1 MKKTNYLEIT
11 GILALSLIITS
22 TMAVSGSMPEILNYF
37 ADYERSSVEMM
48 LSIPTASILLIIAVT
63 PILLRYVPQCIMIT
77 VGLVMIG
84 VFGVLPAFVSS
95 FPLIFMSRIALGI
108 GIGLL
113 NTCAVTLI
121 GERFEGETRQKLQG
135 IRCSMETLGES
146 ALIFTAGILLPY
158 GWQKTFWIYGFALII
173 LILYVMFVPAKS
185 ASDTVAES
193 QNRPADSRPMTKKEW
208 KFTLKNALIGFLF
221 VSFATAN
228 ALRISSFIVE
238 GGFGSSVNGSN
249 VLSLSI
255 LSGFLGGL
263 AFGKLIS
270 LLRKLLLPAVALSA
284 SVGLLIICFANSLFM
299 VAAGACICGFFTTVA
314 TSSMFASISDTVPA
328 EVLGTSNAIAL
339 VGCNIGATV
348 TPVLLKGFGMIHIT
362 GISELQIGFL
372 SYGVIFVC
380 LTVITYIRAKGPRHV
395 AD

>member
-1 MKKTNYLEIT
+1 MKKINYLEII
-11 GILALSLIITS
+11 GILSLSLVITS
-22 TMAVSGSMPEILNYF
+22 TMAVSGSMPEILEYF
-37 ADYERSSVEMM
+37 ADYDRSSVEMM

-63 PILLRYVPQCIMIT
+63 PILLKYISERVMIT
-77 VGLVMIG
+77 VGLTMIG
-84 VFGVLPAFVSS
+84 VFGVLPALVSS
-95 FPLIFMSRIALGI
+95 FPVVFVSRIALGI

-121 GERFEGETRQKLQG
+121 GERFEGQIRQKLQG

-146 ALIFTAGILLPY
+146 ALVFIAGMLLPY

-173 LILYVMFVPAKS
+173 LILYILFVPVKNESRTESESQAGS
-185 ASDTVAES
+185 SDT
-193 QNRPADSRPMTKKEW
+193 RPMTGKEW
-208 KFTLKNALIGFLF
+208 SFALRSALIGGLF
-221 VSFATAN
+221 VSLATAN
-228 ALRISSFIVE
+228 ALRISSIIVDS
-238 GGFGSSVNGSN
+238 GFGSSVNGSN
-249 VLSLSI
+249 ILSLSI

-263 AFGKLIS
+263 AFGKLLNI
-270 LLRKLLLPAVALSA
+270 LRGLLLPTASAFVAA
-284 SVGLLIICFANSLFM
+284 GLLVICFADSLFM

-328 EVLGTSNAIAL
+328 EVLGTANAIAL

-372 SYGVIFVC
+372 SYAVIFAG
-380 LTVITYIRAKGPRHV
+380 LAVINYIGKKSGLPTLV
-395 AD
+395 